1 MIYNNF
7 YACFPSNDGTSS
19 FDLLNCHERT
29 KLWFTRTLNLK
40 NKKID
45 IAKHLFIMNNE
56 RLPKYLFNGLT
67 NN

>member
-1 MIYNNF
+1 MIEHPPLIYLIAMKEAN
-7 YACFPSNDGTSS
+7 CG
-19 FDLLNCHERT
+19 LL
-29 KLWFTRTLNLK
+29 TLNLK
-40 NKKID
+40 NKNID

>member
-1 MIYNNF
+1 MI
-7 YACFPSNDGTSS
+7 TSTPAS
-19 FDLLNCHERT
+19 LLMMEHPPLIYLIAMKEENCG
-29 KLWFTRTLNLK
+29 LLTLNLK

-45 IAKHLFIMNNE
+45 IAKHLFIMNNK